1 MTASPASASPGGSPA
16 PSASPGQGSP
26 QGAGQGQGGSPQDG
40 SFDVQ
45 TAWKEAR
52 AARQEAGKLKEI
64 FSKQSKDLEGL
75 SEDRD
80 TVRKMREVFSPK
92 KETAPDPIEGL
103 TEQLDYYLETAMDL
117 KAKGQSIP
125 LTTNLAVQSF
135 QTMIA
140 QQKAIQALTQ
150 QITELKGGLDKA
162 NNPEAPVNNMAYAQL
177 ESFMTSAIDGLY
189 GNEPGSHAVK
199 GQIYDATVRL
209 IQANLK
215 ELQAKAPQEWDR
227 VRRNPQDLQKI
238 VNAAIKQLVP
248 PRAYSI
254 LEKEQIQNTPMH
266 EGELWQAWNDLKE
279 MRPKMEPQKYEQ
291 LKGQIRR
298 DILEAQQKSRGRRR

>member
-26 QGAGQGQGGSPQDG
+26 QGAGQGQGGNSQDG

>member
-1 MTASPASASPGGSPA
+1 MTASPMSASPAASPA
-16 PSASPGQGSP
+16 PSASPQGSP
-26 QGAGQGQGGSPQDG
+26 QSAGQPSGGNPQDAG
-40 SFDVQ
+40 FDVQ

-52 AARQEAGKLKEI
+52 AARQEAGKLREV

-80 TVRKMREVFSPK
+80 TVRRMREVFAPK
-92 KETAPDPIEGL
+92 KEAAAPDPISGL
-103 TEQLDYYLETAMDL
+103 EEQLDYYLETAMDL

-162 NNPEAPVNNMAYAQL
+162 NNPEAPINNMAYAQM
-177 ESFMTSAIDGLY
+177 ETFMTSAIDGLY
-189 GNEPGSHAVK
+189 GKNQTAK
-199 GQIYDATVRL
+199 AQIYDATVRL
-209 IQANLK
+209 IKANLT
-215 ELQAKAPQEWDR
+215 ELQTKAPQEWDR

-238 VNAAIKQLVP
+238 VNSAIKQLVP
-248 PRAYSI
+248 PKAYSI
-254 LEKEQIQNTPMH
+254 LENEQLQNTPLKSQ
-266 EGELWQAWNDLKE
+266 EVWGAWEELKE
-279 MRPKMEPQKYEQ
+279 LRQQGKINPEQFSKMQV
-291 LKGQIRR
+291 QIRR
-298 DILEAQQKSRGRRR
+298 DFLEAQKNERSRRR